1 MRAINI
7 SLNDFL
13 LFMNDQ
19 DTPKQNNPIIKN
31 EFSFKLKSLMFLN
44 KKQYENSKI
53 AIIIGI
59 ILEVIN
65 KKIRLY
71 FVELNKYFIPTKVLS
86 AKTDDI
92 CKG

>member
-1 MRAINI
+1 MRVINI

-19 DTPKQNNPIIKN
+19 DAPKHNNPIIKN
-31 EFSFKLKSLMFLN
+31 EFSFRLKLLMFLN
-44 KKQYENSKI
+44 KKQYENVKV
-53 AIIIGI
+53 AIIIGT

-71 FVELNKYFIPTKVLS
+71 FVELNKYLIPTKVFS
-86 AKTDDI
+86 AKIDDI

>member
-19 DTPKQNNPIIKN
+19 DTPKNNNPIIKN

-44 KKQYENSKI
+44 KKQYENSKV

-59 ILEVIN
+59 ILEEIN

-71 FVELNKYFIPTKVLS
+71 FVELNKYFIPTKVFS